1 MSPHFWDFCNL
12 KIQILNRELTLFL
25 DHGNEGNYY
34 YASNK
39 VPATWILSSQW
50 SKGTSQYN
58 YLLFFKQ
65 LFYFSDQ
72 KSSFEAY
79 SICESEIML

>member
-1 MSPHFWDFCNL
+1 MFMIC
-12 KIQILNRELTLFL
+12 TLFL

-34 YASNK
+34 YASDK
-39 VPATWILSSQW
+39 EPATWVLSSQW
-50 SKGTSQYN
+50 SKGYTGTSQYN

-65 LFYFSDQ
+65 LTYLSDQ

-79 SICESEIML
+79 SICESDVML

>member
-1 MSPHFWDFCNL
+1 MPYL
-12 KIQILNRELTLFL
+12 KFESGMVSNVCTFFI

-34 YASNK
+34 YASDK
-39 VPATWILSSQW
+39 EPAAWVLSSQW
-50 SKGTSQYN
+50 SKGYTGTSQYN
-58 YLLFFKQ
+58 YLYFFKQ
-65 LFYFSDQ
+65 LFYLSDQ